1 MNPLTYGVCETVF
14 SSNSK
19 GKTHVCFDSA
29 GCVKGECTI
38 ERVALVMNIVP
49 CRDFNLRGLASY
61 SQSYDSTLDIALIK
75 MMCFFLIIR

>member
-1 MNPLTYGVCETVF
+1 MFSQGVQRGELMFVMLVT
-14 SSNSK
+14 
-19 GKTHVCFDSA
+19 
-29 GCVKGECTI
+29 GCLKGECTI